1 MTPEGRSVFSALEF
15 RKPMM
20 LRNIGPLSELQMDWI
35 PAEGR
40 KSVRW
45 QLWHIAEVEDNWV
58 RLCLLDEPAR
68 FPLGKAL
75 SDATAADR
83 PSMERLIAYLDEVRE
98 LSRSRLEAM
107 VDTDFDRAVFDPD
120 FGEMSARDL
129 WAGVVTS
136 FAWHAGQIALTA
148 KLMPDSPVSVWNFT
162 GWDNPERGSA
172 GQG

>member
-20 LRNIGPLSELQMDWI
+20 LRNIDPLSEEQMDWI
-35 PAEGR
+35 PGEGR

-45 QLWHIAEVEDNWV
+45 QLWHICEVEDNWV

-68 FPLGKAL
+68 FPLGKAV

-83 PSMERLIAYLDEVRE
+83 PSKERLIAYLDEVRK
-98 LSRSRLEAM
+98 LSRLRLEAM
-107 VDTDFDRAVFDPD
+107 GEADFDRTIRDPD
-120 FGEMSARDL
+120 FGEMPARDL

-148 KLMPDSPVSVWNFT
+148 KLMPDSPVTVWNFT
-162 GWDNPERGSA
+162 GWDDAARGSG
-172 GQG
+172 GQR